1 MRIDQLLLLEHE
13 ADLGGR
19 HAGAAPVVEV
29 VLQIAV
35 PDTELQLLQELAVK
49 KNNGNSFPSDQWS
62 RWVGSGTFWTRFRGK
77 IRRF

>member
-1 MRIDQLLLLEHE
+1 MRPISCAAFLRMRIDQLLLLEHE

-29 VLQIAV
+29 VLQVAV

-49 KNNGNSFPSDQWS
+49 KIMEIHFLAI
-62 RWVGSGTFWTRFRGK
+62 SGL
-77 IRRF
+77 